1 MAANDDRTQ
10 ILIID
15 DDADM
20 LAMLETI
27 LSMDGFD
34 VTVCDN
40 GEEGLEKAEE
50 QEPHLIVLDV
60 KMPGKNGIDLMREL
74 RSRPSTKDVPILFLS
89 AIGDESVVVEG
100 LKGAADYVLKP
111 FRSLELEARIRNIL
125 SRSHKRAEDST
136 NKEQVPERLSVHIG
150 NDTYLVPLDQI
161 YYFEASG
168 KYAYAHTRNRRFLT
182 NFSIG
187 EVEERLRRNGK
198 FKRIHR
204 SFMVN
209 TDCVFK
215 ITRDERKRMLI
226 VMADENGTEIRVSD
240 SYAGSLKQV
249 LGI

>member
-1 MAANDDRTQ
+1 MTIQDDSTH

-27 LSMDGFD
+27 LSLDGFR
-34 VTVCDN
+34 VTVCDS
-40 GEEGLEKAEE
+40 GAEGLKAAEE
-50 QEPHLIVLDV
+50 QSPDLIVLDV

-74 RSRPSTKDVPILFLS
+74 RSKQETRDVPILFLS
-89 AIGDESVVVEG
+89 AVGDESVVVEG
-100 LKGAADYVLKP
+100 LKGASDYVLKP

-125 SRSHKRAEDST
+125 ARSSGRVET
-136 NKEQVPERLSVHIG
+136 TGVRPRVPERLSVHIG

-187 EVEERLRRNGK
+187 EVEERLGRTGK

-226 VMADENGTEIRVSD
+226 VMADENATEIRVSD
-240 SYAGSLKQV
+240 SYIGSLKQV